1 MEKEMRKILEEI
13 LWIKKYNIVD
23 FSLIIFWFDEISG
36 INEKRL
42 ISILIHILIKEF
54 DEKQIIILLISEIMN
69 RFFWIKNKFFIL

>member
-1 MEKEMRKILEEI
+1 M
-13 LWIKKYNIVD
+13 D

-69 RFFWIKNKFFIL
+69 RFF